1 VPLLSLWTD
10 SMKKKTRRT
19 HTQAFE
25 PDFVERVADALQSVF
40 GFSNHRS
47 SVEEGLRKRLSQLEQ
62 LSPPGARVVDGEQRS
77 VD

>member
-1 VPLLSLWTD
+1 
-10 SMKKKTRRT
+10 M
-19 HTQAFE
+19 
-25 PDFVERVADALQSVF
+25 ERVADALQSVF